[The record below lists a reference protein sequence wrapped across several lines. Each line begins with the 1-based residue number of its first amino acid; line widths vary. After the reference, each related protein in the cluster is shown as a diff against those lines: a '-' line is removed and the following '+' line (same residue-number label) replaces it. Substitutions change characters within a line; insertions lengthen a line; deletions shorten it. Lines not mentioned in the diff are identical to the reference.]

1 MNDEQE
7 SKHGIE
13 VLGRVINAK
22 CEPLD
27 EKGPIAATSEDKS
40 NDRQILETG
49 VKAIDLLC
57 PFPKGGNIGVFGG
70 GRAWRNAIDTSTD
83 Q

>member
-1 MNDEQE
+1 MNDEE
-7 SKHGIE
+7 SKHGIG

-40 NDRQILETG
+40 NDRQILETR

-70 GRAWRNAIDTSTD
+70 PGLAKRY
-83 Q
+83 